1 MYFCLCYS
9 PISKCYHSLVMLI
22 MGAESSS
29 DMASKEQGWNV
40 LTEVLEVLD
49 SRPKVLICACIWFMY
64 TSNLD

>member
-1 MYFCLCYS
+1 
-9 PISKCYHSLVMLI
+9 MLT

-49 SRPKVLICACIWFMY
+49 SRPKVLIWFIYM
-64 TSNLD
+64 SNLD

>member
-1 MYFCLCYS
+1 
-9 PISKCYHSLVMLI
+9 MLT

-49 SRPKVLICACIWFMY
+49 SRPKVLIWFIYMSKFGL
-64 TSNLD
+64 TRSNV